1 MIPSF
6 DDLQGDKG
14 EWPRTKC
21 WGRAK
26 VVPNNILIPPYAM
39 QTHLYVFK
47 TCQSPLALFWSK

>member
-26 VVPNNILIPPYAM
+26 VAPNNNILIPPYAM
-39 QTHLYVFK
+39 QTHLYKSLKPAKVH
-47 TCQSPLALFWSK
+47 